1 MSKYVPVT
9 RWLMLG
15 IFPILLCSLRAFSQ
29 SHVIKGK
36 VLAAE
41 NGSPLVGVTIRVQQG
56 TEGAVSNLD
65 GSFSLSSAKAH
76 PVLVFSFTGYLSKT
90 VTIGDQ
96 KSLVVALEVDPKA
109 LGEVVVVGYGTQ
121 KKGDVAGA
129 ITSVKSADI
138 RQTPVANVVQGIQ
151 GRVPGVQITQNSA
164 APGDSV
170 SMRIRGVNSINGTSE
185 PLYVVDGVQ
194 LSNSPLSG
202 DGQGGITQLSPLSTI
217 NPDDIE
223 SVAVLKD
230 ASATAIYGARGANG
244 VVLISTKRGQS
255 GKAIVTYSGYYGDQ
269 NANRRM
275 NMMNAT
281 EFAQLENDIY
291 HTSVYPNPD
300 SLGEGVNWQ
309 DLIFR
314 NAPIENHQISVS
326 GGNDKTQ
333 FAMSGNYFKQ
343 DGVIINSDYTRYAF
357 RLNLDHRVS
366 NLLKVGTSLYTNYSV
381 NNTVPTASTSI
392 DAGAVTQSILGA
404 AMGAPPTLK
413 PYKEDG
419 TVWPFGDQMD
429 GRYREV
435 VNPLGLA
442 QILNREKTA
451 QTLANIYAE
460 FTFFKGFTYRANFDP
475 VISSTLRDYYS
486 PRSIMNS
493 ADLIAGGG
501 TAVKSNTYNVSLLHE
516 SILTYQTTIKR
527 DHALKV
533 TGVFATQSGN
543 VNNNTINASN
553 FPNDA
558 TKNEALQLAVNRTV
572 SSWRSKDR
580 LDSYMGR
587 INYGYKNRYLV
598 DLITRVDGASKFGE
612 NNKYG
617 FFPAGAVGW
626 RVSEEPFM
634 AGVRA
639 ISNLK
644 LRASYGLTGNAGAIG
659 AYQSLATVGATGNY
673 FFNHVS
679 SSGIAPTGI
688 PNADLRWEKSLQAD
702 IGIDLS
708 LFNSRLNFTADVYN
722 KKTNDLLFVQQLPLS
737 SGYSAI
743 TGNFASM
750 QNRGVELGLDATI
763 LDSKVKWNVA
773 ANVTVNRNKLLSLAG
788 GVQEYTV
795 SNYSILKVG
804 QPLGLFKTYIFD
816 GIYQTGED
824 ILAGSGSRT
833 GGVKVKD
840 LNNDKQITAD
850 DQRVIGN
857 ANPSFIYGF
866 STNVSYKRFD
876 FSAFLSGVQGNKVY
890 NLIRYTFENPLGN
903 RNMYQALVNRWSP
916 TNPSN
921 EYVSGFQGGRIPLTD
936 RFMEDGSYLRCK
948 NLTLGY
954 HVPFKKVISSARIY
968 ASVNNLFTITKY
980 SGFDPEVN
988 TFGNSNTLIGV
999 DNLVYPLAKSYLLG
1013 VQVSF

>member
-1 MSKYVPVT
+1 M
-9 RWLMLG
+9 
-15 IFPILLCSLRAFSQ
+15 
-29 SHVIKGK
+29 KGK

-41 NGSPLVGVTIRVQQG
+41 SGSPLVGVTIRVQHTNEG
-56 TEGAVSNLD
+56 TVSNPD
-65 GSFSLSSAKAH
+65 GSFSFSSTQAH

-90 VTIGDQ
+90 VTISNQ
-96 KSLVVALEVDPKA
+96 QTLAVALEVDPKA

-129 ITSVKSADI
+129 ISSVKSSDLK
-138 RQTPVANVVQGIQ
+138 QTPVANVVQGIQ
-151 GRVPGVQITQNSA
+151 GRVPGVQVTQNSA
-164 APGDSV
+164 APGGSV
-170 SMRIRGVNSINGTSE
+170 SMRVRGTNSINGTSE

-194 LSNSPLSG
+194 LANTPLAG

-269 NANRRM
+269 KTTKRM
-275 NMMNAT
+275 DMMNAS
-281 EFAQLENDIY
+281 EFAKLENDIY
-291 HTSVYPNPD
+291 HTNVYSNPD

-309 DLIFR
+309 DMILR
-314 NAPIENHQISVS
+314 TAPIQNHQIAVS

-343 DGVIINSDYTRYAF
+343 EGVIINSDYTRYAF

-404 AMGAPPTLK
+404 ALGAPPTLK
-413 PYKEDG
+413 PYKADG

-442 QILNREKTA
+442 QILNQEKTA

-475 VISSTLRDYYS
+475 VISSTLKDYYS

-493 ADLIAGGG
+493 ADLVAGGG
-501 TAVKSNTYNVSLLHE
+501 SASKSNTYNVSLLHE
-516 SILTYQTTIKR
+516 SILTYQTMFGK
-527 DHALKV
+527 DHSLKA

-558 TKNEALQLAVNRTV
+558 TKDEALQLAVNRTV

-587 INYGYKNRYLV
+587 INYGYKNRYLL
-598 DLITRVDGASKFGE
+598 DLITRVDGASKFGN

-617 FFPAGAVGW
+617 FFPAGAIGW

-634 AGVRA
+634 QDIRV

-673 FFNHVS
+673 FFNHTS
-679 SSGIAPTGI
+679 ASGIAPTGI

-708 LFNSRLNFTADVYN
+708 LFNSRINFTADVYN
-722 KKTNDLLFVQQLPLS
+722 KKTRDLLFVQQLPPS
-737 SGYSAI
+737 SGFGSI
-743 TGNFASM
+743 TGNFASL
-750 QNRGVELGLDATI
+750 QNRGLELGLDAMI
-763 LDSKVKWNVA
+763 LDRAVKWNVA
-773 ANVTVNRNKLLSLAG
+773 GNVTINRNKLLSLSG
-788 GVQEYTV
+788 GVQEYAN
-795 SNYSILKVG
+795 SNFSLLKVG
-804 QPLGLFKTYIFD
+804 QPLGLFKTYVFD

-833 GGVKVKD
+833 GGMKVKD

-850 DQRVIGN
+850 DQRIIGN

-876 FSAFLSGVQGNKVY
+876 LSAFLTGVQGNKVY

-948 NLTLGY
+948 NITLGY

-988 TFGNSNTLIGV
+988 TYGNANTLIGV